1 MIKKINVAKI
11 ADLIHA
17 AVITIP
23 GIAWFAKV
31 DDTENNE
38 DNVTMLL
45 KNYSQSIKLRQDGLN
60 YIYIYIYIFIIF
72 LEGVNIKD
80 IAREIQIR
88 IKYELEKLDI
98 YSNNIMIYVNVNIQD
113 LLI

>member
-1 MIKKINVAKI
+1 MIEKINVAKI
-11 ADLIHA
+11 ADLVHA
-17 AVITIP
+17 AVITVP
-23 GIAWFAKV
+23 GVAGFAKV

-38 DNVTMLL
+38 DNVITLL
-45 KNYSQSIKLRQDGLN
+45 KDYSQSIKLRQDGRN
-60 YIYIYIYIFIIF
+60 FYIEIFIIL

-98 YSNNIMIYVNVNIQD
+98 YSNDIMIYVNVNIQD

>member
-1 MIKKINVAKI
+1 MIKKINVDKI
-11 ADLIHA
+11 ADLVHA
-17 AVITIP
+17 AVITVP
-23 GIAWFAKV
+23 GVAGFTKV
-31 DDTENNE
+31 DDDTENNE
-38 DNVTMLL
+38 YNVIMLL
-45 KNYSQSIKLRQDGLN
+45 KDYSQSIKLRQDGRN
-60 YIYIYIYIFIIF
+60 FYIEIFIIL

-98 YSNNIMIYVNVNIQD
+98 YSNDIMIYVNINIQD